1 MRGRIAVAALLL
13 VGAAAATASCSGNGG
28 TASSVAVPI
37 ATPTAAASATPSPT
51 PSPRGSTSPGV
62 SPTPTPTA
70 SPTATATA
78 SAHPSP
84 TATPTPTPT
93 ATPRPTATPTP
104 TPSPSPAG
112 SPIVA
117 AKNTWTWINIPA
129 MDCNDGSTT
138 GIGVNPGTGPDVL
151 VYFEGG
157 GMCWDPLTCLT
168 LQTATGGPFGQ
179 SAFAAVVPD
188 LNGSILDR
196 TLAGSPFATASLV
209 FVPYCTG
216 DLHAGNNIASYTSSG
231 TRKAYDHVGHA
242 NVLAFLPRIAATWP
256 SPRKLTIAGSDAGGY
271 GALFNYAT
279 IRGSFHAS
287 ETYLIDDSGP
297 PLPNGV
303 IPSSQLALMFTN
315 WNLGALLDPQC
326 SCRNGF
332 EPALQALTQRFPS
345 DRVSLLSYEQ
355 DSVIPSYFGLTATQ
369 FQTDL
374 NATATGAI
382 VPAANA
388 RSFFLPGS
396 GHVLLFTPSTLT
408 QGVSLTT
415 WLAQQIGDSAAWT
428 SEAPP

>member
-1 MRGRIAVAALLL
+1 MRGRIAVATLLI
-13 VGAAAATASCSGNGG
+13 VGAAAAMAAGCSGSGG
-28 TASSVAVPI
+28 TASSAPVSVPT
-37 ATPTAAASATPSPT
+37 ATPSPAASPT
-51 PSPRGSTSPGV
+51 PSPRGSSSPGV
-62 SPTPTPTA
+62 SPTPTA
-70 SPTATATA
+70 TATATA
-78 SAHPSP
+78 RPSTSP

-93 ATPRPTATPTP
+93 PTPTQRPTATPTP

-117 AKNTWTWINIPA
+117 TANTWTWIGVPA
-129 MDCNDGSTT
+129 THCNDGSTT
-138 GIGVNPGTGPDVL
+138 GIGVNPGTGPDVV

-157 GMCWDPLTCLT
+157 GMCWNALTCLT

-179 SAFAAVVPD
+179 SAFAALVPQ

-196 TLAGSPFATASLV
+196 TLAGNPFATASLV

-216 DLHAGNNIASYTSSG
+216 DLHGGNNIASYTSSS
-231 TRKAYDHVGHA
+231 TTQSYDHVGAA

-256 SPRKLTIAGSDAGGY
+256 SPRKLTIVGSDAGGY
-271 GALFNYAT
+271 GALFDYAT
-279 IRGSFHAS
+279 IRAGFHAG

-303 IPSSQLALMFTN
+303 IPSAQLALMFTN

-332 EPALQALTQRFPS
+332 EPALQAVTQRFPN

-355 DSVIPSYFGLTATQ
+355 DSVIPSYYGLTAAQ

-388 RSFFLPGS
+388 RSYFVAGS
-396 GHVLLFTPSTLT
+396 GHVLLFSTGSIN
-408 QGVSLTT
+408 QGVVLTT
-415 WLAQQIGDSAAWT
+415 WLAEQVGDSAAWT

>member
-1 MRGRIAVAALLL
+1 V
-13 VGAAAATASCSGNGG
+13 
-28 TASSVAVPI
+28 
-37 ATPTAAASATPSPT
+37 SPT
-51 PSPRGSTSPGV
+51 PS
-62 SPTPTPTA
+62 PTA

-78 SAHPSP
+78 TARPS
-84 TATPTPTPT
+84 ATPTPTPT
-93 ATPRPTATPTP
+93 PTPRPTATPTP

-117 AKNTWTWINIPA
+117 PSNTWSWISILGT
-129 MDCNDGSTT
+129 DCNDGSTT

-151 VYFEGG
+151 VFFEGG
-157 GMCWDPLTCLT
+157 GMCWNALTCLT
-168 LQTATGGPFGQ
+168 LQTAASGPFGQ
-179 SAFAAVVPD
+179 SQFAALVPQ
-188 LNGSILDR
+188 LSGSILDR

-216 DLHAGNNIASYTSSG
+216 DLHGGNNIASYTTSG
-231 TRKAYDHVGHA
+231 AAKAYDHVGRA

-279 IRGSFHAS
+279 IRAGFHAG

-332 EPALQALTQRFPS
+332 EPALQAVTQRFPS
-345 DRVSLLSYEQ
+345 DRVSLLSFEQ
-355 DSVIPSYFGLTATQ
+355 DSVIPSYFGLTAAQ

-388 RSFFLPGS
+388 RSYFVSGS
-396 GHVLLFTPSTLT
+396 GHVMLFAPRSIS
-408 QGVSLTT
+408 QGVTLTT
-415 WLAQQIGDSAAWT
+415 WLAEQVGDSTTWT

>member
-1 MRGRIAVAALLL
+1 M
-13 VGAAAATASCSGNGG
+13 
-28 TASSVAVPI
+28 
-37 ATPTAAASATPSPT
+37 
-51 PSPRGSTSPGV
+51 
-62 SPTPTPTA
+62 
-70 SPTATATA
+70 
-78 SAHPSP
+78 
-84 TATPTPTPT
+84 
-93 ATPRPTATPTP
+93 
-104 TPSPSPAG
+104 
-112 SPIVA
+112 
-117 AKNTWTWINIPA
+117 
-129 MDCNDGSTT
+129 
-138 GIGVNPGTGPDVL
+138 NPGTGPDVV

-157 GMCWDPLTCLT
+157 GMCWNALTCFT

-179 SAFAAVVPD
+179 TQFAALVPQ
-188 LNGSILDR
+188 LSGSILDR
-196 TLAGSPFATASLV
+196 SLAGNPFATASLV

-216 DLHAGNNIASYTSSG
+216 DLHGGNNIASYTSSS
-231 TRKAYDHVGHA
+231 TTKTYDHLGHA
-242 NVLAFLPRIAATWP
+242 NVLAFLPRVAATWP
-256 SPRKLTIAGSDAGGY
+256 TPRKLTIAGSDAGGY

-279 IRGSFHAS
+279 IRGAIHAT

-303 IPSSQLALMFTN
+303 IPAGQLALMFSN

-388 RSFFLPGS
+388 RSFFVSGS
-396 GHVLLFTPSTLT
+396 GHVLLFAPSTLT